1 MAARQEKMLEASRE
15 AGEQLK
21 ITWQATRCSSG
32 IVQSFCSSWCIQQAK
47 PMMLPCFHLHCSM
60 CLNAAWHVGT

>member
-21 ITWQATRCSSG
+21 ITWQATRCPSD
-32 IVQSFCSSWCIQQAK
+32 IVQSFRSSWC
-47 PMMLPCFHLHCSM
+47 M
-60 CLNAAWHVGT
+60 

>member
-21 ITWQATRCSSG
+21 ITWQATRCPSD
-32 IVQSFCSSWCIQQAK
+32 IAQSFCSSWC
-47 PMMLPCFHLHCSM
+47 M
-60 CLNAAWHVGT
+60 